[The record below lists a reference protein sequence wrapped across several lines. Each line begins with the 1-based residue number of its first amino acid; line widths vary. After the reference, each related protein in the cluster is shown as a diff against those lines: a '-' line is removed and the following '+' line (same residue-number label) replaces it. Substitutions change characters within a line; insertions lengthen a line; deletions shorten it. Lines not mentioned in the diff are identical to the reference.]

1 MKWNVGT
8 KIGAGFTVVLVIF
21 LLVGLSYQNIL
32 ELKGA
37 EEWQKH
43 TYIVLRELDGIY
55 SRLESVESGQRGYVI
70 SGDDSDLEPYQTAL
84 GQIDG
89 TLRDLRSLTADNPS
103 QQQRLDSLEPEIK
116 ARLDVAKVVEAR
128 GTGGADAAT
137 QAMKITNTRGMMD
150 GILSIIQA
158 MQNEEESLLKTR
170 SETVDSDSAGPR

>member
-8 KIGAGFTVVLVIF
+8 KIGAGFTLVLVIF
-21 LLVGLSYQNIL
+21 LLVGILSYQNIL

-55 SRLESVESGQRGYVI
+55 SQLKSVESGQRGYVI

-103 QQQRLDSLEPEIK
+103 QQQRLDSLEPKIK
-116 ARLDVAKVVEAR
+116 ARLDVAAKGR
-128 GTGGADAAT
+128 GSSRHRWGGRGNAGHENHQYPWDDGWDSQHHPGDA
-137 QAMKITNTRGMMD
+137 
-150 GILSIIQA
+150 
-158 MQNEEESLLKTR
+158 E
-170 SETVDSDSAGPR
+170 